1 MPTLKSSKKKLR
13 QNVKQRARN
22 RAEKSRMRTV
32 VKRAL
37 AAIDDDPTT
46 AEEALAAAYS
56 ALDLA
61 AKKGVIRTS
70 HADRR
75 KARLAARLTKAKKG
89 KE

>member
-1 MPTLKSSKKKLR
+1 MPTLKSSRKRLR
-13 QNVKQRARN
+13 QNVKRRARN

-46 AEEALAAAYS
+46 AEEALAAAYG
-56 ALDLA
+56 ALDRA
-61 AKKGVIRTS
+61 AKKGVIHTRQ
-70 HADRR
+70 ADRR
-75 KARLAARLTKAKKG
+75 KARLAARLKTAKQG